1 MRRVGPCSTARPF
14 RLACAVLCRRHGC
27 RPAGA
32 RSRMRRALRAMR
44 MALNM
49 PVAAFEGVSLWLIP
63 GEAGDEDALA
73 VVLKH
78 RDPTL
83 TLPFSE
89 LSPWPPSALNTK
101 DLCFCRDGDTTEK
114 QQSRDCHSHAGR
126 LAPSAPKNQG
136 RCL

>member
-1 MRRVGPCSTARPF
+1 
-14 RLACAVLCRRHGC
+14 
-27 RPAGA
+27 
-32 RSRMRRALRAMR
+32 
-44 MALNM
+44 M

-89 LSPWPPSALNTK
+89 LSPWPPSALNRK
-101 DLCFCRDGDTTEK
+101 DLRQRRHGDSTEK

-136 RCL
+136 RWL